1 MTMSPT
7 RKQDLVR
14 EYRTSEADVG
24 SPQVQVALLTERI
37 RHITEHLKTAKKDYA
52 SRRGLLMLVGKRMR
66 LLKYLQRKNRPEYQ
80 RLIAALG
87 LRR

>member
-1 MTMSPT
+1 MTMTAS
-7 RKQDLVR
+7 RKQELIR
-14 EYRTSEADVG
+14 EYRTSEADAG

-37 RHITEHLKTAKKDYA
+37 RHITEHLKTSKKDYA
-52 SRRGLLMLVGKRMR
+52 ARRGLVMLVGKRSR
-66 LLKYLQRKNRPEYQ
+66 LLKYLQRTNRPEYQ

>member
-1 MTMSPT
+1 MTMTPT
-7 RKQDLVR
+7 HKQELIR
-14 EYRTSEADVG
+14 SYRTSEADVG

-37 RHITEHLKTAKKDYA
+37 RHITDHLKTSKKDYA

-66 LLKYLQRKNRPEYQ
+66 LLKYLQRTNRPEYQ